1 MTSLSKNVCVDK
13 LLQEIVKGYNY
24 TTDQNK
30 AYWY

>member
-1 MTSLSKNVCVDK
+1 MTSLSKDVCVDK
-13 LLQEIVKGYNY
+13 LLQEIVKGCNY

>member
-1 MTSLSKNVCVDK
+1 MTPSSKNVCVDK

-30 AYWY
+30 AY